1 MLIVQI
7 GFLLGRRYGKNG
19 VSYYKIRVIIT
30 TQKGMT
36 GMENRR
42 PISEIMAKIKE
53 IIKQNGYGAASLS
66 DKIVD
71 SGIKPDMNRGRIER
85 AFYHGVNQL
94 SYVQSL
100 DDTLEAIL
108 TLFGL
113 TTDDVYRMLLKK
125 EPEYMDEE
133 ERLYVEFA
141 RDPETRQFMKIA
153 MAQYKLKM
161 AQEELEK
168 LNKEI
173 K

>member
-1 MLIVQI
+1 M
-7 GFLLGRRYGKNG
+7 FYALGLTKQ
-19 VSYYKIRVIIT
+19 KIRVTIT
-30 TQKGMT
+30 TQKGVAM
-36 GMENRR
+36 MERRR

-71 SGIKPDMNRGRIER
+71 TGIKPDMNRGRIER

-113 TTDDVYRMLLKK
+113 TTDDIYRMLLNK
-125 EPEYMDEE
+125 EPEYVDEE
-133 ERLYVEFA
+133 ERALVEFA
-141 RDPETRQFMKIA
+141 KDPNTRQYMKLAI
-153 MAQYKLKM
+153 AQYKVKK

-168 LNKEI
+168 INSEI